1 MKDYEKRFI
10 RNKELLL
17 LMQIESLRAWESL
30 FHIDE
35 KENKN
40 LGEKQAKNINAQ
52 FIEEKMQI
60 AKKHIK
66 R

>member
-40 LGEKQAKNINAQ
+40 LGEK
-52 FIEEKMQI
+52 
-60 AKKHIK
+60 
-66 R
+66 